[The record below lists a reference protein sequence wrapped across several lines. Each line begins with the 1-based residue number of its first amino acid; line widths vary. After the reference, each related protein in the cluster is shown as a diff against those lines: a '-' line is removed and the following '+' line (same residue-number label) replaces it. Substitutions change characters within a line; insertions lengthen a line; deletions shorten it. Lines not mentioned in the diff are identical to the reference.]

1 MTQITTS
8 VWKHRGYF
16 FDMDGTLLR
25 APEEDFYQTMSDL
38 GFSYSLEEVYRAY
51 YTAREWYRQQSNFRL
66 NSGEEIW
73 RAFTGQVFQHLGL
86 DEIGSRRLDSVDL
99 AERLRA
105 EMDRREGDRL
115 YPETRPVLQ
124 QLFSDGCTLALIS
137 SRPGEG
143 VRQKLASFQLTSF
156 FTAVI
161 AREDAPAIKPSPLPF
176 QMALE
181 MTGLAAAQCVYV
193 GDVPEEDVEG
203 AQNAGMK
210 AYLVD
215 RRGRYPDAPHIL
227 RDLAEILR
235 REKLE

>member
-1 MTQITTS
+1 MTQITMS

-25 APEEDFYQTMSDL
+25 APEEDFYQTMGRL
-38 GFSYSLEEVYRAY
+38 GFSYSLEEVYSAY
-51 YTAREWYRQQSNFRL
+51 YAAREWYRQSSFRL

-73 RAFTGQVFQHLGL
+73 RAFAGRIFQSLGL
-86 DEIGSRRLDSVDL
+86 DERGSLGLDLTDL
-99 AERLRA
+99 AGRLRE

-124 QLFSDGCTLALIS
+124 RLFSDGCALALIS

-176 QMALE
+176 RLALE
-181 MTGLAAAQCVYV
+181 MTGLTAEQCVYV
-193 GDVPEEDVEG
+193 GDMPEEDVEG
-203 AQNAGMK
+203 AQGVGMQP
-210 AYLVD
+210 YLVD
-215 RRGRYPDAPHIL
+215 RRGRYPEAPHVL
-227 RDLAEILR
+227 RDLNELLR

>member
-25 APEEDFYQTMSDL
+25 APEEDFYQTMGEL
-38 GFSYSLEEVYRAY
+38 GFSYSPEEVYRAY
-51 YTAREWYRQQSNFRL
+51 YAAREWYRQSSFRL

-73 RAFTGQVFQHLGL
+73 RAFAGQVFQHLGL
-86 DEIGSRRLDSVDL
+86 DETGSIRPDL
-99 AERLRA
+99 ADLAGRLRA

-124 QLFSDGCTLALIS
+124 RLFSDGCTLALIS

-143 VRQKLASFQLTSF
+143 VRQKLASFQLAPYFS
-156 FTAVI
+156 AVI

-176 QMALE
+176 RLALE
-181 MTGLAAAQCVYV
+181 LTGLVAEQCVYV

-203 AQNAGMK
+203 AQGVGMQP
-210 AYLVD
+210 YLVD
-215 RRGRYPDAPHIL
+215 RRGRYPDAPYVL
-227 RDLAEILR
+227 RDLSELLR

>member
-1 MTQITTS
+1 MATIATS

-51 YTAREWYRQQSNFRL
+51 YAAREWYRQQLNFRL

-73 RAFTGQVFQHLGL
+73 RAFAGQVFQHLGL
-86 DEIGSRRLDSVDL
+86 EETSRSLDL
-99 AERLRA
+99 ADLAGRLRA

-124 QLFSDGCTLALIS
+124 QLFSDGCSLALIS
-137 SRPGEG
+137 SRPGVG
-143 VRQKLASFQLTSF
+143 VRQKLAFFQLAPYF
-156 FTAVI
+156 MAVV

-176 QMALE
+176 RLALE
-181 MTGLAAAQCVYV
+181 MTGLTAEQCVYV

-203 AQNAGMK
+203 ARGVGMQP
-210 AYLVD
+210 YLVD
-215 RRGRYPDAPHIL
+215 RRGRYPDAPHVL
-227 RDLAEILR
+227 RDLAELLR